1 MTPLQRWSRR
11 ATAGLLACALPALA
25 QPALA
30 QPALAQPGPP
40 AGVAAYACQAG
51 EALFLLALD
60 PAPGRGAWGHLGGR
74 AEPGE
79 APLQTALRELHEES
93 NCSVAPTEAA
103 LARATGPSVA
113 AGSRF
118 HTFVVEV
125 PHVPVGLIAQPRRC
139 NDVEREQWVWVAH
152 TDLMTALDAPGHP
165 VVVREG
171 SRASV
176 PLWQPA
182 WRSLRQARDEGVL
195 PRQDPCRPGQ

>member
-1 MTPLQRWSRR
+1 MWS
-11 ATAGLLACALPALA
+11 
-25 QPALA
+25 
-30 QPALAQPGPP
+30 
-40 AGVAAYACQAG
+40 
-51 EALFLLALD
+51 
-60 PAPGRGAWGHLGGR
+60 
-74 AEPGE
+74 
-79 APLQTALRELHEES
+79 LRLNS
-93 NCSVAPTEAA
+93 
-103 LARATGPSVA
+103 ATGPSVA

-139 NDVEREQWVWVAH
+139 NDVERDPWVGGAH
-152 TDLMTALDAPGHP
+152 TALRPALDAPGHP

-182 WRSLRQARDEGVL
+182 WRSLRQARDEGIL